1 MDSNRPNVVKG
12 PEVVLLQAFARLDS
26 IALGIAVGVWCGA
39 GMLIATTVLLLKGG
53 QTIGPTLGILSQYF
67 IGYTVTWRGS
77 LVGLVYGF
85 VVGFCLGWFVAI
97 LRNLFV
103 FIYLENIRFRS
114 AMSAT
119 SDFIHKE

>member
-12 PEVVLLQAFARLDS
+12 SEVMLLQAFARLDS

-39 GMLIATTVLLLKGG
+39 GMLLATAVLLLKGG
-53 QTIGPTLGILSQYF
+53 QTIGSTLGILSQYF

-77 LVGLVYGF
+77 LIGLVYGF
-85 VVGFCLGWFVAI
+85 VVGFCLGWLVAI

-103 FIYLENIRFRS
+103 LIYLENIRFKS

>member
-1 MDSNRPNVVKG
+1 
-12 PEVVLLQAFARLDS
+12 
-26 IALGIAVGVWCGA
+26 
-39 GMLIATTVLLLKGG
+39 MLIATAVLLLKGG
-53 QTIGPTLGILSQYF
+53 QPIGPTLGILSQYF

-85 VVGFCLGWFVAI
+85 VVGFCLGWLVAI

-103 FIYLENIRFRS
+103 FLYLENIRFRS